1 MLTDNDAYQILRDGT
16 AATYDSLLN
25 IETTP
30 DELVGTYACSVL
42 NSAGQSNVEQV
53 NIQGTYVKHAKNEAK
68 RIRIVHVCS
77 YR

>member
-53 NIQGTYVKHAKNEAK
+53 NIQGTYVCETCKK
-68 RIRIVHVCS
+68 
-77 YR
+77 